1 MIRRVEACWQNLI
14 FEVKTWSNSAPKK
27 DVFFNAIFRNRHP
40 VSTGALF
47 SEGSGPK
54 KVRKNEF
61 FLGTFFVSLECMFW
75 VSFLVTT
82 WWFSTTHGFASVKLM
97 FWKVQAM
104 LSSCVRC
111 LKSGKMRPANSFWSS
126 RARVVY
132 IFEEE
137 LNGFLTVNFTWYFV
151 VKIRRFRDR

>member
-14 FEVKTWSNSAPKK
+14 FEVKTWSNSAPQK
-27 DVFFNAIFRNRHP
+27 DVFFKAIFRNRHP

-54 KVRKNEF
+54 KVRKNELF
-61 FLGTFFVSLECMFW
+61 WGTFFVSLECMFW

-82 WWFSTTHGFASVKLM
+82 WWFVITYCFSSVKLRCG
-97 FWKVQAM
+97 KVHAM

-111 LKSGKMRPANSFWSS
+111 LKSGKMRPADSFWSS
-126 RARVVY
+126 RAWVVY

-151 VKIRRFRDR
+151 VKICRFRDR

>member
-1 MIRRVEACWQNLI
+1 MIRRVETCW
-14 FEVKTWSNSAPKK
+14 KTLYLELKMWSKLASKNT
-27 DVFFNAIFRNRHP
+27 FF
-40 VSTGALF
+40 SMSF
-47 SEGSGPK
+47 SEIVTPSQREHYFRRVRDRK
-54 KVRKNEF
+54 KWEKMRF
-61 FLGTFFVSLECMFW
+61 FWYVFVSIECMFW

-82 WWFSTTHGFASVKLM
+82 WWFSTTYGFALVKLM

-111 LKSGKMRPANSFWSS
+111 LKSGKMRPADSFCSS

-151 VKIRRFRDR
+151 VKICRFRDR